1 MGMNIDD
8 DDFSDEYDFVD
19 SDEETGERR
28 RAARQQAHKPKVK
41 YMDILQNIANRQED
55 EITIDLDELSE
66 VCVTKFSNII
76 LTFP

>member
-1 MGMNIDD
+1 MNMNIDD

-19 SDEETGERR
+19 SDEEAGERR
-28 RAARQQAHKPKVK
+28 RAARQQAREPKVK

-66 VCVTKFSNII
+66 VCVI
-76 LTFP
+76 